1 MDMKTLRT
9 YKDMFID
16 NYDTSNITN
25 GVVTFYGVQLKDN
38 IPQVSFHFADMVVFE
53 YDENTLNISIYQKKK
68 KKIEPI
74 EIKNLI

>member
-25 GVVTFYGVQLKDN
+25 GVVTFYFV
-38 IPQVSFHFADMVVFE
+38 
-53 YDENTLNISIYQKKK
+53 
-68 KKIEPI
+68 
-74 EIKNLI
+74 

>member
-1 MDMKTLRT
+1 MNMESLRT

-16 NYDTSNITN
+16 NYDYSTTSN

-53 YDENTLNISIYQKKK
+53 HNNKGLNISIYQDRTANE
-68 KKIEPI
+68 EPI